1 MTDTPNNTNN
11 NNDTNALMELIA
23 ELSREIKEMKN
34 PSTQLINAEPIKIEQ
49 IDPLLAEKQRI
60 EKEDSIREEI
70 KNEIHFKEE
79 LTKFNETWS
88 NIIKKDDKDIDM
100 IDRLNASNEYK
111 LAKKLDKI
119 FSSEEN
125 KQILSK
131 EILNNLNSFLNLK
144 EEEKMNKVS
153 SIYLEVKD
161 NFFENLDK
169 MEQQRA
175 KLINTGIIFN
185 PDNKVNKDPIIN
197 KALNN
202 TKFKAIP

>member
-1 MTDTPNNTNN
+1 MTEQTTTS
-11 NNDTNALMELIA
+11 NDTTALMELIA
-23 ELSREIKEMKN
+23 ELSNQIKDIKEAKAK
-34 PSTQLINAEPIKIEQ
+34 PTEVVVET
-49 IDPLLAEKQRI
+49 IDPLLAEQQKI
-60 EKEDSIREEI
+60 AKENSIREEI
-70 KNEIHFKEE
+70 KKEMLFNEE
-79 LTKFNETWS
+79 LTKFNTTWQ
-88 NIIKKDDKDIDM
+88 NILKKDDKDIEM
-100 IDRLNASNEYK
+100 IDRLNASDEYK

-119 FSSEEN
+119 FSSEDN

-131 EILNNLNSFLNLK
+131 DILNNLNSFLSLK
-144 EEEKMNKVS
+144 EEDKMNKVS

-169 MEQQRA
+169 MEQTKA
-175 KLINTGIIFN
+175 KLMNTGVVFN

>member
-1 MTDTPNNTNN
+1 MTEQTTTS
-11 NNDTNALMELIA
+11 NDTTALMELLA
-23 ELSREIKEMKN
+23 DLSNQIKEIKQSKETKAK
-34 PSTQLINAEPIKIEQ
+34 TIEVEAET
-49 IDPLLAEKQRI
+49 IDPLLAEQQRI
-60 EKEDSIREEI
+60 EKENSIREEI
-70 KNEIHFKEE
+70 KKEMHFKEE
-79 LTKFNETWS
+79 LTKFNTTWQ
-88 NIIKKDDKDIDM
+88 NVLKKDDKDIDM

-119 FSSEEN
+119 FSSEDN

-131 EILNNLNSFLNLK
+131 DILNNLNSFLNLK
-144 EEEKMNKVS
+144 EEDKMNKVS

-169 MEQQRA
+169 IEQTKA
-175 KLINTGIIFN
+175 KLMNTGVIFN

>member
-1 MTDTPNNTNN
+1 MTDTTTAT
-11 NNDTNALMELIA
+11 NNDTTALMELIA
-23 ELSREIKEMKN
+23 ELSNQIKDIKESKAK
-34 PSTQLINAEPIKIEQ
+34 PTEVVVET
-49 IDPLLAEKQRI
+49 IDPLLAEQQRI
-60 EKEDSIREEI
+60 EKENSLREEI
-70 KNEIHFKEE
+70 KKEMHFKEE
-79 LTKFNETWS
+79 LTKFNTTWQ
-88 NIIKKDDKDIDM
+88 NVLKKDDKDIEM

-119 FSSEEN
+119 FSIEDN

-131 EILNNLNSFLNLK
+131 DILNNLNSFLNLK
-144 EEEKMNKVS
+144 EEDKMNKVS

-169 MEQQRA
+169 IEQTKA
-175 KLINTGIIFN
+175 KLMNTGVIFN